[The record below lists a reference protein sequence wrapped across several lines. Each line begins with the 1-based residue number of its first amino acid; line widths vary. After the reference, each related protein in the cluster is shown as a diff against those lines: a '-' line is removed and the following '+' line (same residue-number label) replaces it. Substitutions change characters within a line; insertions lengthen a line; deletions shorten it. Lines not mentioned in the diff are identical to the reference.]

1 MFIKQFQIQCQDI
14 KTVLQKLSE
23 ANMKDS
29 TDYLKAVRVRNA
41 YKELNDY
48 IINGDW
54 TRKESRDKFVAWI
67 KSKYDY
73 ELISKRF
80 NTRRDSLDVFIS
92 RQDKRLNNIMG
103 EALGLILQGRINE
116 GLVSFYAKS
125 GKLSA
130 YEYDYRI
137 TDLLPKPEKKDSVYL
152 KDCAQEIFLLQSLQ
166 RKEMIEWLSDADT
179 DRLAHLMFLL
189 NTDDPAYAK
198 QKKELVRLILK
209 K

>member
-54 TRKESRDKFVAWI
+54 TRKESRNKFVAWI

-73 ELISKRF
+73 ELMVTSKNPQKYRQIE
-80 NTRRDSLDVFIS
+80 VFSIICQTLTS
-92 RQDKRLNNIMG
+92 K
-103 EALGLILQGRINE
+103 
-116 GLVSFYAKS
+116 
-125 GKLSA
+125 
-130 YEYDYRI
+130 
-137 TDLLPKPEKKDSVYL
+137 
-152 KDCAQEIFLLQSLQ
+152 
-166 RKEMIEWLSDADT
+166 
-179 DRLAHLMFLL
+179 
-189 NTDDPAYAK
+189 
-198 QKKELVRLILK
+198 
-209 K
+209 